1 MGELRGQ
8 VEYEGQKEEVK
19 LVVMKK
25 NGPSL
30 LGRHWLEKIQLNWK
44 RIAINHVSRNTEKEL
59 GDLLSKCGDIFG
71 EELGRMEHFKAKLSV
86 KADATPKFY
95 KPQPVP
101 LALREAVGQELD
113 RLESRGILQKIPYS
127 EWAAP
132 NVVVPKPGGKLRLC
146 GDYKVTV
153 NQALEPDKYPLPKPE
168 DLFTV
173 LTGGDK
179 FSKLDL
185 REAYM
190 QMELEEESRKY
201 VAINT
206 HQGLY
211 QFTRVPYGISSAPT
225 LFQKTM
231 DTILQGKKK
240 VICYIDVILIT
251 GENDQEHLQTLA
263 DVLETLKEHGIKI
276 KREKCEFLKDSVQ
289 FLGHKIDSSGIHADP
304 GKMEAIAKAPRPKNQ
319 QQLKSFLGLLQYY
332 GKFLSNLSS
341 LLHPLNNLLKSNS
354 KWSWSKDCELAFKAA
369 KERLMAAP
377 VLAHYD
383 PKLPLRL
390 AGDASNYGIGA
401 VISHFYPDGSE
412 RPVAYASRTLSKN
425 ECNYAQLEKE
435 ALSLVFG
442 VKKFHKFL
450 YGREFTLYTDHKPLT
465 SILGQKREIPPL
477 AAARLQRW
485 ALILAAYQYNIQYKP
500 TKEHGNADGLSRL
513 PLQTEEVVETEATV
527 FNIKQMEALPV
538 TVAEIKR
545 GTRSDPILSKVLRY
559 TKRGWPLGK
568 PRQHLKPYYD
578 RRLEMSVE
586 EDCILWGVRV
596 VVPSKFQS
604 RVLDELHDT
613 HPGIVRMKA
622 IARSYFWWPQIDK
635 NIEVRAK
642 SFVKCKTIQG
652 NPRQPHCIPGCGPL
666 HRGVAYTLILQ
677 GLFFRECI

>member
-1 MGELRGQ
+1 M
-8 VEYEGQKEEVK
+8 
-19 LVVMKK
+19 
-25 NGPSL
+25 
-30 LGRHWLEKIQLNWK
+30 
-44 RIAINHVSRNTEKEL
+44 
-59 GDLLSKCGDIFG
+59 
-71 EELGRMEHFKAKLSV
+71 
-86 KADATPKFY
+86 
-95 KPQPVP
+95 
-101 LALREAVGQELD
+101 
-113 RLESRGILQKIPYS
+113 
-127 EWAAP
+127 
-132 NVVVPKPGGKLRLC
+132 
-146 GDYKVTV
+146 
-153 NQALEPDKYPLPKPE
+153 
-168 DLFTV
+168 
-173 LTGGDK
+173 
-179 FSKLDL
+179 
-185 REAYM
+185 
-190 QMELEEESRKY
+190 
-201 VAINT
+201 
-206 HQGLY
+206 
-211 QFTRVPYGISSAPT
+211 
-225 LFQKTM
+225 
-231 DTILQGKKK
+231 
-240 VICYIDVILIT
+240 
-251 GENDQEHLQTLA
+251 
-263 DVLETLKEHGIKI
+263 LETLKQHGIKI

-304 GKMEAIAKAPRPKNQ
+304 GKRKAIAKAPRPKNQ

-401 VISHFYPDGSE
+401 VISHVYPDGSE
-412 RPVAYASRTLSKN
+412 RPVAYASRTLSKS

-527 FNIKQMEALPV
+527 FNIKRMEALPV

-578 RRLEMSVE
+578 RRLELSVE